1 VSRLNWNDPDEVRRV
16 ILDLRVAADDID
28 GIVVDMLAPTRLRS
42 LGPVL
47 HRRHYADARYT
58 LVQLL
63 AFAPSPSD
71 GGKGGDHGGPSGNG
85 DAGPTH

>member
-1 VSRLNWNDPDEVRRV
+1 MSRLNWNDPDEVRRV

-47 HRRHYADARYT
+47 HRRHYADARST

-63 AFAPSPSD
+63 EFALPPDD
-71 GGKGGDHGGPSGNG
+71 GEGGDHGDPSGNG
-85 DAGPTH
+85 GAGPTH